1 VNRDTWKGRLYRA
14 TDNFYLCSLAQSNK
28 VVDTNDARM
37 TAMKVL
43 TKDGPIL
50 LHDCVHVGLLPPP
63 RRICNRR
70 CLFVCLLATLRLKT
84 SERV

>member
-1 VNRDTWKGRLYRA
+1 MFSGVVDVNRDTWNGRLYRA

-50 LHDCVHVGLLPPP
+50 LHDVYMSVYYLRQGGYV
-63 RRICNRR
+63 IVV
-70 CLFVCLLATLRLKT
+70 VCL
-84 SERV
+84 SVY